1 MREGDLDYE
10 DNCVR
15 SDCLSGEFNP
25 NIIRVKP
32 CNKVI
37 FAAAPPYA
45 RSNVGLQ
52 MGQNTQ
58 AALSTQVRNSSSKE
72 ISNVTIVNFQVK
84 CNII

>member
-1 MREGDLDYE
+1 MEALD
-10 DNCVR
+10 DTKLAVLLGKGKIHVNCQ
-15 SDCLSGEFNP
+15 F
-25 NIIRVKP
+25 IRVKP

-37 FAAAPPYA
+37 FSAAPPYA